1 MSLRS
6 VICCSVFVC
15 ALLLDAPARAQ
26 SSGSTLI
33 MLAPW
38 DASSGMT
45 LYSSGAV
52 APQVRSQGLDYALF
66 ATELVAYLTKE
77 VVPDSAD
84 EFDNSLLGSKLTRS
98 MPPTSSEF
106 GSHCLLIVRSIGS
119 VLPFRANASSLAVG
133 QPSTLSYAARAVA
146 GGLALRQI
154 WSAFQ
159 NNVEG
164 NRAGVSLNPKVSAR
178 RVGVNVTLHW

>member
-1 MSLRS
+1 MSLRL
-6 VICCSVFVC
+6 VICSSVFVY
-15 ALLLDAPARAQ
+15 ALLLCASARAQ
-26 SSGSTLI
+26 TSGSTQI

-38 DASSGMT
+38 NASSGMT

-52 APQVRSQGLDYALF
+52 APQVRSPGLDYALF

-77 VVPDSAD
+77 VIPDSVD

-106 GSHCLLIVRSIGS
+106 GSHCLMIVRSIGS
-119 VLPFRANASSLAVG
+119 TLPFRAGPSSLGVG

-146 GGLALRQI
+146 GGLALHQI

-164 NRAGVSLNPKVSAR
+164 NRAGLSLNPKVSAR
-178 RVGVNVTLHW
+178 RVGVNLTLHW